1 MAMLIKELCNLHGV
15 SGNEAEVRNFIKEQI
30 TPFADEISVDTM
42 GNLIAL
48 KKGDSSKKVML
59 SAHTD
64 EVGFIISGINDK
76 GFLEFKTV
84 GGIDT
89 RVIISKKV
97 LVGAK
102 KIPGVIGMKA
112 IHLQKKSERE
122 TVPEVSSL
130 YIDIGAKDK
139 DEAQEYVKIGDYA
152 TFDTSFEELSGDTF
166 KAKAIDDRAGCAVL
180 MELIKNPV
188 KYDTYFCFTVQEEV
202 GLRGARVVAH
212 KIMPDV
218 ALVIES
224 TTASDVFGCDER
236 QYVTNVGG
244 GAVVTFMDRTTI
256 VDKNLRKW
264 LYDTAKAEEIP
275 VQYKRATTG
284 GNDAGRIHLSG
295 SGVKTASLS
304 LATRYLHSPAG
315 IASIKDISAVKDLAQ
330 LFLDRID
337 EVI

>member
-1 MAMLIKELCNLHGV
+1 MLIKELCNLSGV
-15 SGNEAEVRNFIKEQI
+15 SGNETEVRNFIKEQI
-30 TPFADEISVDTM
+30 TPYADEIKVDNI

-48 KKGDSSKKVML
+48 KKGNSSKKVML

-97 LVGAK
+97 LVGTK

-139 DEAQEYVKIGDYA
+139 DEALEYVKIGDYVS
-152 TFDTSFEELSGDTF
+152 FDTCFAEMSCDTI
-166 KAKAIDDRAGCAVL
+166 KAKAIDDRAGCAIL
-180 MELIKNPV
+180 MELIKKPV

-202 GLRGARVVAH
+202 GLRGARVAAH
-212 KIMPDV
+212 RIMPDI

-224 TTASDVFGCDER
+224 TTCNDVYGCE
-236 QYVTNVGG
+236 
-244 GAVVTFMDRTTI
+244 
-256 VDKNLRKW
+256 
-264 LYDTAKAEEIP
+264 
-275 VQYKRATTG
+275 
-284 GNDAGRIHLSG
+284 
-295 SGVKTASLS
+295 
-304 LATRYLHSPAG
+304 
-315 IASIKDISAVKDLAQ
+315 
-330 LFLDRID
+330 
-337 EVI
+337 